1 MPDASFNGMLSFA
14 VYLILIN
21 PGSTQ
26 NMMTLSAKADRGRR
40 EIKMPYQDGVYGC
53 PAEAAL
59 HMISGKWKPRIIH
72 ELFQGTKRF
81 GELQRLLPGISRHVL
96 TTQLREL
103 EADNLVER
111 TVYPTVPPKVEYS
124 LTDFGRSLEPVLEQ
138 LVGVGERYI
147 LMQRN
152 R

>member
-1 MPDASFNGMLSFA
+1 
-14 VYLILIN
+14 
-21 PGSTQ
+21 
-26 NMMTLSAKADRGRR
+26 
-40 EIKMPYQDGVYGC
+40 MPYQGGVYGC
-53 PAEAAL
+53 PVEEAL

-72 ELFQGTKRF
+72 ELLGQTRRF
-81 GELQRLLPGISRHVL
+81 SELQRLIPGMSRHVL

-103 EADNLVER
+103 EADNIVER

-147 LMQRN
+147 SLRKN
-152 R
+152 EAVEK

>member
-53 PAEAAL
+53 PRFFGRCGRSNGQRQLGGPGSAWTTAE
-59 HMISGKWKPRIIH
+59 KWGFSTCPAEKCWSP
-72 ELFQGTKRF
+72 LFRRF
-81 GELQRLLPGISRHVL
+81 EHIRL
-96 TTQLREL
+96 TTRRLRL
-103 EADNLVER
+103 SSANGWTRRWTGHCNQNL
-111 TVYPTVPPKVEYS
+111 
-124 LTDFGRSLEPVLEQ
+124 L
-138 LVGVGERYI
+138 
-147 LMQRN
+147 
-152 R
+152 